1 MKEQQRVAIEHA
13 RQRKEQEELERK
25 RQREAAA
32 QAKLEKLDAGKN
44 SQLRVQTHDNS
55 VRDQAGMYSTCATLC
70 LGLYLFILHLV
81 VK

>member
-55 VRDQAGMYSTCATLC
+55 VRDQAGMYLC
-70 LGLYLFILHLV
+70 YLVFGALFILFSILHLV
-81 VK
+81 